1 MELVFHHA
9 HTQAPDL
16 KVMEEARVREK
27 AECED
32 ATGIK
37 YVCVW
42 VCKCVH
48 VSCNDPMCARV
59 CVCFVCV
66 CALCVLCVCFVCA
79 LCVCARVF
87 EFVRVRACV
96 RAWRA

>member
-1 MELVFHHA
+1 MEVDRHIQIQLVLHHA

-37 YVCVW
+37 YVCV
-42 VCKCVH
+42 CACVH
-48 VSCNDPMCARV
+48 GARK
-59 CVCFVCV
+59 
-66 CALCVLCVCFVCA
+66 
-79 LCVCARVF
+79 
-87 EFVRVRACV
+87 
-96 RAWRA
+96 